1 MALAVRRI
9 VGRNT
14 LSGQKENLLM
24 SRTVRVGLLGC
35 GNIGTT
41 FALTL
46 HSSAARL
53 RTLTGLDFELV
64 RIAVNDPGKPRDP
77 GLPAEL
83 FTADPDA
90 VVAADDID
98 LVVEL
103 MGGVEPAGDLL
114 LTALGKAKPVV
125 TANKELIAT
134 RGPELYRTADEA
146 GVDILFEAAA
156 VAAVPVVRTLRESLR
171 AEEIQR
177 LVGIING
184 TTNYI
189 LSAMSARGLEYAVA
203 LREAQDLGYAEPN
216 PYADVSN
223 SDAGSKLAIL
233 ASLAFGMDLA
243 ASDVNTEGIDGVD
256 AEDLAIA
263 KRYGYEVKALAV
275 AEAWPDGSASLDVF
289 PALVKESH
297 PLAKVEGSFNA
308 VAITGALCGELMVY
322 GAGAGREATTSALM
336 GDVVDAAENL
346 VRGTHR
352 RVPIHRPAKL
362 RDAAE
367 VESSFYLKLKV
378 TDKPGTLATVS
389 AVLGRHGASIRFVEQ
404 ENSERDTELVFFTH
418 PTVQR
423 SMDAARAELATLPEV
438 LQLVRM
444 LRVLS
449 I

>member
-1 MALAVRRI
+1 
-9 VGRNT
+9 
-14 LSGQKENLLM
+14 M
-24 SRTVRVGLLGC
+24 SRTVRVGLVGC

-46 HSSAARL
+46 HQSRERL
-53 RTLTGLDFELV
+53 QVLTGLDIELA
-64 RIAVNDPGKPRDP
+64 RIAVRDPGKARDA
-77 GLPAEL
+77 GLPAGL
-83 FTADPDA
+83 FTSDA
-90 VVAADDID
+90 ESVVAADDID

-114 LTALGKAKPVV
+114 LTALGKGKPVV
-125 TANKELIAT
+125 TANKELVAN

-146 GVDILFEAAA
+146 GVDVLFEAAA

-171 AEEIQR
+171 AEPIRR

-216 PYADVSN
+216 PHADVSGQ
-223 SDAGSKLAIL
+223 DAGSKLAIL
-233 ASLAFGMDLA
+233 ASLAFGMDVA
-243 ASDVNTEGIDGVD
+243 ASDVSTEGIDAVD
-256 AEDLAIA
+256 AEDFTIA
-263 KRYGYEVKALAV
+263 KRYGYEIKALAV

-297 PLAKVEGSFNA
+297 PLAKVSGSFNA
-308 VAITGALCGELMVY
+308 VAITGTLCGELMVY
-322 GAGAGREATTSALM
+322 GAGAGREATTSALL

-346 VRGTHR
+346 ARGTHR
-352 RVPIHRPAKL
+352 RVPIHRPAQL
-362 RDAAE
+362 REHAE
-367 VESSFYLKLKV
+367 IESSFYLKLKV

-389 AVLGRHGASIRFVEQ
+389 AVLGRHGVSIRFVEQ
-404 ENSERDTELVFFTH
+404 ENSETDTELVFFTH

-423 SMDAARAELATLPEV
+423 AMDDARAELLTRAEV

>member
-1 MALAVRRI
+1 M
-9 VGRNT
+9 
-14 LSGQKENLLM
+14 SNL
-24 SRTVRVGLLGC
+24 VRVGLLGC

-46 HSSAARL
+46 RESADRL
-53 RTLTGLDFELV
+53 EALTGLRFELS
-64 RIAVNDPGKPRDP
+64 RIAVRDPGKARDP

-83 FTADPDA
+83 FTADAEA

-103 MGGVEPAGDLL
+103 MGGIEPAGDLL

-125 TANKELIAT
+125 TANKELVAN

-146 GVDILFEAAA
+146 GVDLLFEAAA

-171 AEEIQR
+171 AEPIQR

-203 LREAQDLGYAEPN
+203 LKEAQDLGYAEPD

-243 ASDVNTEGIDGVD
+243 AGDVGTEGIDGVD
-256 AEDLAIA
+256 AEDLSIA
-263 KRYGYEVKALAV
+263 KRYGYEIKALAV
-275 AEAWPDGSASLDVF
+275 AEAWPDGSASLDVY
-289 PALVKESH
+289 PALVKDSH
-297 PLAKVEGSFNA
+297 PLAKVQGSFNA
-308 VAITGALCGELMVY
+308 VAITGAWCGELMLY
-322 GAGAGREATTSALM
+322 GAGAGREATTSALL
-336 GDVVDAAENL
+336 GDVVDAAENRS
-346 VRGTHR
+346 RGTHR
-352 RVPIHRPAKL
+352 RVPIHRPAQL
-362 RDAAE
+362 RDRE
-367 VESSFYLKLKV
+367 ELDSSFYIKLKV
-378 TDKPGTLATVS
+378 TDRPGTLSTVS
-389 AVLGRHGASIRFVEQ
+389 AVLGRNGVSIRFVEQ
-404 ENSERDTELVFFTH
+404 ENSETDTELVFFTH

-423 SMDAARAELATLPEV
+423 AMNRAQAELVELPEV
-438 LQLVRM
+438 IEFVRM

>member
-1 MALAVRRI
+1 
-9 VGRNT
+9 
-14 LSGQKENLLM
+14 M

-46 HSSAARL
+46 QSSAERL
-53 RTLTGLDFELV
+53 ETLTGLRFELA
-64 RIAVNDPGKPRDP
+64 RIVVNDASKPRDP
-77 GLPAEL
+77 GLAAEL
-83 FTADPDA
+83 FTTDPEA

-103 MGGVEPAGDLL
+103 MGGIEPAGDLL

-125 TANKELIAT
+125 TANKELVAN
-134 RGPELYRTADEA
+134 RGPALYRTADEA

-171 AEEIQR
+171 AEPIQR

-203 LREAQDLGYAEPN
+203 LKEAQDLGYAEPN

-223 SDAGSKLAIL
+223 KDAGSKLAIL

-243 ASDVNTEGIDGVD
+243 AADVGTEGIDGVD
-256 AEDLAIA
+256 AEDLSIA

-275 AEAWPDGSASLDVF
+275 AESWPDGSVSMDVY
-289 PALVKESH
+289 PALVKANH

-322 GAGAGREATTSALM
+322 GAGAGREATTSALL
-336 GDVVDAAENL
+336 GDLVDAAENL
-346 VRGTHR
+346 ARGTHR

-362 RDAAE
+362 RDPAE
-367 VESSFYLKLKV
+367 LDSSFYLKLKV
-378 TDKPGTLATVS
+378 TDRPGTLSTVS
-389 AVLGRHGASIRFVEQ
+389 AALGRNGVSIRFVEQ
-404 ENSERDTELVFFTH
+404 ENSEADTELVFFTH
-418 PTVQR
+418 PTQQR
-423 SMDAARAELATLPEV
+423 SMDLARTELSGLPEV
-438 LQLVRM
+438 LELVRL